1 VHSFFKIEVV
11 LANKTIPGVLY
22 LKKRMY
28 LLDLFAGIG
37 GFSLAGHWME
47 WETVAFVE
55 WDDFC
60 QKVLKKNFPNIPIY
74 GNIKEFNERLRNG
87 TIITDTNRRC
97 NPQSKEQIQAGRD
110 IISNSSPQPAR
121 LGRPDIITGGF
132 PCQPFSQAGKR
143 KGTDDSRYLWPE
155 MLETIRILKPP
166 FVIGENVAGLVSM
179 ENESPFEKWLFLG
192 VESSNYFRKIYSR
205 HIYRQR
211 QTYILNEII
220 QDLERKNYT
229 VESFV
234 IPACAV
240 GAWHRRDRIWII
252 GYSESKRSSH
262 RLQQSY
268 RQGERQ
274 SGGTSIEQDVPHTDR
289 TGDRTPRSGTN
300 ENGQAKNKGQDGQPQ
315 PELSGYSKDVSDT
328 ECKRGCSR
336 NTSREYAEDVGKLR
350 GSEKHRYRHTEPGLG
365 GMVDGLSPWLDEP
378 DIPRVARGVKDRVN
392 RLKALGNS
400 IVPQVAFELFKA
412 IDEINNHGKENNI
425 RN

>member
-1 VHSFFKIEVV
+1 M
-11 LANKTIPGVLY
+11 N
-22 LKKRMY
+22 

-37 GFSLAGHWME
+37 GFSLAGHRMGWK
-47 WETVAFVE
+47 TIAFVE
-55 WDDFC
+55 WDNFC

-74 GNIKEFNERLRNG
+74 GDIKEFNEQLRNG
-87 TIITDTNRRC
+87 EIITDTTNTGLESLREWENKTNKERRTFI
-97 NPQSKEQIQAGRD
+97 E
-110 IISNSSPQPAR
+110 
-121 LGRPDIITGGF
+121 RPDIITGGF

-155 MLETIRILKPP
+155 MLTTIRILKPA
-166 FVIGENVAGLVSM
+166 FVVGENVAGLVSM
-179 ENESPFEKWLFLG
+179 ENDTPFEKWVFLG
-192 VESSNYFRKIYSR
+192 VESKNYFRRIYSR
-205 HIYRQR
+205 HIYRKR
-211 QTYILNEII
+211 QSFVLNEII
-220 QDLERKNYT
+220 KSLEGENYT
-229 VESFV
+229 VESFI

-252 GYSESKRSSH
+252 AYNDRIRRGLWATPESNKTQLKNR
-262 RLQQSY
+262 RLCSN
-268 RQGERQ
+268 
-274 SGGTSIEQDVPHTDR
+274 VP
-289 TGDRTPRSGTN
+289 
-300 ENGQAKNKGQDGQPQ
+300 
-315 PELSGYSKDVSDT
+315 DT

-412 IDEINNHGKENNI
+412 IDEINNHGKEKNHNA
-425 RN
+425 